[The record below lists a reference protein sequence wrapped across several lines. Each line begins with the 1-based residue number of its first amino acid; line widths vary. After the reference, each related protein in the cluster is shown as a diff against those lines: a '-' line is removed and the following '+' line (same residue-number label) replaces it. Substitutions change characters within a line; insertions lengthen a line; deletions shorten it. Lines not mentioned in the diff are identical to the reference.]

1 MKKYNLSVMI
11 LSMDID
17 PSMSVS
23 SGLSAVGRGRAD
35 VLRIGVT
42 HTAWGPII
50 VLSLTLLAGA
60 AMRSVFGPLQEAA
73 MLELQLT
80 DFQMSLV
87 QGLGTGI
94 PGAIIGLL
102 IAWII
107 DHGRRVRL
115 LIALLS
121 VCALGTIG
129 MSFARD
135 FGGLLLGRMST
146 GVSADCSAGVVIS
159 LASDYCIRQQ
169 RGRAMLTMGLGLLTG
184 MALGFWLGGAL
195 LDSLPST
202 RMAWLAA
209 LSPWRKVHL
218 VMGLG
223 GALGLVPLLL
233 LQEPERREVQQSAGA
248 LRPLLRSLWG
258 KRAFL
263 IPFFVAQLG
272 VTLADTAAT
281 IWAAP
286 VLIRNYH
293 LQPQQFAGWMG
304 GLLFIGGLAGSIFG
318 GCSAD
323 WGQKSARRGA
333 LLAGAV
339 VAAAL
344 SVPAA
349 LFPIMSTVG
358 GFAVMMG
365 VMTLSGTA
373 SGLVASTT
381 VAVLIPNEERGTCMA
396 LYGVIRSVLGLSIA
410 PTLVTFSSWAMGGEQ
425 HLAPA
430 LATVGVLTGTL
441 SLAAYLLAMRNAPV
455 AAGTP
460 G

>member
-1 MKKYNLSVMI
+1 
-11 LSMDID
+11 
-17 PSMSVS
+17 MSVS
-23 SGLSAVGRGRAD
+23 SGLSAVGRRTD
-35 VLRIGVT
+35 VVRIGVT
-42 HTAWGPII
+42 RTAWGAII

-60 AMRSVFGPLQEAA
+60 VMRSVFSPLQEAA

-80 DFQMSLV
+80 DFQISLI
-87 QGLGTGI
+87 QGVGTAV

-107 DHGRRVRL
+107 DHGKRVRL
-115 LIALLS
+115 LIALLL
-121 VCALGTIG
+121 VCALGTIVT
-129 MSFARD
+129 SFVRGFA
-135 FGGLLLGRMST
+135 GLLLGRMCT
-146 GVSADCSAGVVIS
+146 AVAADCTAGVVIS
-159 LASDYCIRQQ
+159 LAADYCVRQQ
-169 RGRAMLTMGLGLLTG
+169 RGRAILMMGFGLLTG
-184 MALGFWLGGAL
+184 IALGFWLGGAL
-195 LDSLPST
+195 LDPLAST
-202 RMAWLAA
+202 RRVWLAA

-218 VMGLG
+218 MVGLAGVMGLM
-223 GALGLVPLLL
+223 PLLL
-233 LQEPERREVQQSAGA
+233 LREPERHEVQQSASA

-263 IPFFVAQLG
+263 MPFFLAQLG
-272 VTLADTAAT
+272 VTLADTAAI

-304 GLLFIGGLAGSIFG
+304 GLLFIGGLVGSIFG
-318 GCSAD
+318 GLSAD
-323 WGQKSARRGA
+323 WGQKSLRRGA
-333 LLAGAV
+333 VLAGGL

-344 SVPAA
+344 GVPAA
-349 LFPIMSTVG
+349 LFPIMPSVG

-381 VAVLIPNEERGTCMA
+381 VTVLIPNEERGTCMA
-396 LYGVIRSVLGLSIA
+396 LYGVVRSVLGLSIA
-410 PTLVTFSSWAMGGEQ
+410 PSLVTFGSWAMGGAQ

-430 LATVGVLTGTL
+430 LAIVGVLTGTL
-441 SLAAYLLAMRNAPV
+441 SFVAYLVAMRNAPV
-455 AAGTP
+455 AAGTL

>member
-1 MKKYNLSVMI
+1 MNS
-11 LSMDID
+11 D
-17 PSMSVS
+17 PSTSVS
-23 SGLSAVGRGRAD
+23 RDLSAVRRSD
-35 VLRIGVT
+35 VVQIGVT
-42 HTAWGPII
+42 HTAWGATI
-50 VLSLTLLAGA
+50 VLSLTLLAAA

-73 MLELQLT
+73 MLDLKLT
-80 DFQMSLV
+80 DFQISLV
-87 QGLGTGI
+87 QGLATGV

-107 DHGRRVRL
+107 DHGKRVRL
-115 LIALLS
+115 LITLLS

-129 MSFARD
+129 TSFAPD
-135 FGGLLLGRMST
+135 FAGLLLGRVCT
-146 GVSADCSAGVVIS
+146 TVSADCAAGVVIS
-159 LASDYCIRQQ
+159 LASDYCVRQQ
-169 RGRAMLTMGLGLLTG
+169 RGRAMLIMGFGLLTG

-195 LDSLPST
+195 LDSPAST

-218 VMGLG
+218 VVGLAG
-223 GALGLVPLLL
+223 GLGLVPLLL
-233 LQEPERREVQQSAGA
+233 LREPERHEVKQSAGA
-248 LRPLLRSLWG
+248 LPPLLRSLWG
-258 KRAFL
+258 KRTFL
-263 IPFFVAQLG
+263 IPFFLAQLG
-272 VTLADTAAT
+272 VTLADTAAI

-304 GLLFIGGLAGSIFG
+304 GLLFIGGFAGSIFG
-318 GCSAD
+318 GLSAD
-323 WGQKSARRGA
+323 WGQKSSRRGA
-333 LLAGAV
+333 VLAGGV

-344 SVPAA
+344 GVPAA
-349 LFPIMSTVG
+349 LFPIMPTVG

-365 VMTLSGTA
+365 VMTLSGTT

-396 LYGVIRSVLGLSIA
+396 LYGVVRSVLGLSVA
-410 PTLVTFSSWAMGGEQ
+410 PSLVTLGSWAMGGEQ

-430 LATVGVLTGTL
+430 LSTVGVLTGTL
-441 SLAAYLLAMRNAPV
+441 SFVAYILAMRNAPV

>member
-1 MKKYNLSVMI
+1 
-11 LSMDID
+11 
-17 PSMSVS
+17 MSVS
-23 SGLSAVGRGRAD
+23 SGLSAVGRRTD
-35 VLRIGVT
+35 VVRIGVT
-42 HTAWGPII
+42 RTAWGAII

-60 AMRSVFGPLQEAA
+60 VMRSVFSPLQEAA

-80 DFQMSLV
+80 DFQISLI
-87 QGLGTGI
+87 QGVGTAV

-107 DHGRRVRL
+107 DHGKRVRL
-115 LIALLS
+115 LIALLL
-121 VCALGTIG
+121 VCALGTIVT
-129 MSFARD
+129 SFVRG
-135 FGGLLLGRMST
+135 FTGLLLGRMCT
-146 GVSADCSAGVVIS
+146 AVAADCTAGVVIS
-159 LASDYCIRQQ
+159 LAADYCVRQQ
-169 RGRAMLTMGLGLLTG
+169 RGRAILMMGFGLLTG
-184 MALGFWLGGAL
+184 IALGFWLGGAL
-195 LDSLPST
+195 LDPLAST
-202 RMAWLAA
+202 RGVWLAA

-218 VMGLG
+218 MVGLAGVMGLM
-223 GALGLVPLLL
+223 PLLL
-233 LQEPERREVQQSAGA
+233 LREPERHEVQQSASA

-263 IPFFVAQLG
+263 MPFFLAQLG
-272 VTLADTAAT
+272 VTLADTAAI

-318 GCSAD
+318 GLSAD
-323 WGQKSARRGA
+323 WGQKSLRRGA
-333 LLAGAV
+333 VLAGGL

-344 SVPAA
+344 GVPAA
-349 LFPIMSTVG
+349 LFPIMPTVG

-381 VAVLIPNEERGTCMA
+381 VTVLIPNEERGTCMA
-396 LYGVIRSVLGLSIA
+396 LYGVVRSVLGLSIA
-410 PTLVTFSSWAMGGEQ
+410 PSLVTFGSWAMGGEQ

-441 SLAAYLLAMRNAPV
+441 SFVAYLLAMRNAPV